1 MSRRVIQAEG
11 IPLLD
16 ECLWVLAMDLWGLL
30 RAPQS
35 PKLYVSWLR
44 LTDHVWN
51 ILCLVLC
58 VKPPQRP
65 ATPLICPFDIPL
77 GLCPGR
83 VDRPV
88 RREASCWRREPRA
101 IRGTVQRSKPKS
113 RPIGFTIQSTCTA
126 PMKAIH
132 DVWQVNVFF
141 C

>member
-51 ILCLVLC
+51 IV
-58 VKPPQRP
+58 PS
-65 ATPLICPFDIPL
+65 I
-77 GLCPGR
+77 
-83 VDRPV
+83 V
-88 RREASCWRREPRA
+88 RE
-101 IRGTVQRSKPKS
+101 
-113 RPIGFTIQSTCTA
+113 TA
-126 PMKAIH
+126 PASSYSTH
-132 DVWQVNVFF
+132 LPF
-141 C
+141 